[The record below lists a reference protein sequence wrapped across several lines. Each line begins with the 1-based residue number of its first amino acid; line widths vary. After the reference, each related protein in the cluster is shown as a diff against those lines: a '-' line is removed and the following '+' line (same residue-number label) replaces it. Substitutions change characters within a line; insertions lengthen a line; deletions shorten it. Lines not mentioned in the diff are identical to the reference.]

1 MAKDG
6 KTPAKR
12 LGEQHNS
19 LHNLVY
25 DEIRSAIVNGRL
37 KPGERLIEERL
48 AEEYGVSRNP
58 VREALRA
65 LSAEGLVDVS
75 SRRGAHVAHVA
86 PEKLQE
92 VIEMRALLESH
103 NARLAARHRNP
114 VVLKSVEAILA
125 KGQAALSAGR
135 MRSLRD
141 LNEQFHKALAQA
153 GNNELLSEMLGAL
166 RARSALLFAPDNPER
181 QALNWDEHAGILQAI
196 LDGDE
201 DMAAKRA
208 MAHVIGAGE
217 AHLKTLRQADTQTA
231 SSDQLA

>member
-6 KTPAKR
+6 KSPAKR

-37 KPGERLIEERL
+37 KPGERLVEERL

-75 SRRGAHVAHVA
+75 SRRGAHVALIA

-92 VIEMRALLESH
+92 IIEIRALLESH
-103 NARLAARHRNP
+103 NARLAARHKNP
-114 VVLKSVEAILA
+114 AVLKTVEAILL
-125 KGQAALSAGR
+125 KGQTALSVGR
-135 MRSLRD
+135 LRSLRE

-153 GNNELLSEMLGAL
+153 GNSELLSEMLGAL
-166 RARSALLFAPDNPER
+166 RARSALLFSPDNPAR
-181 QALNWDEHAGILQAI
+181 QAQNWDEHAGILQAI

-201 DMAAKRA
+201 DVAAKRA
-208 MAHVIGAGE
+208 MAHVLGAGE
-217 AHLKTLRQADTQTA
+217 AHLKVLQQASADA
-231 SSDQLA
+231 GSADKLA